1 MTMTYEELK
10 QKEDEFNNAHSIL
23 KKEYDAKLNEI
34 CRVFEQVEQEYINE
48 RLPFPFKERQL
59 VEITLQV
66 TEETRETIIDEKLR
80 RKKKYQVGYTYKKI
94 GRILY
99 YIVGKHGDLRP
110 IFAGMDSYY
119 SPHDKIIAY
128 DAYEDEYHC
137 GDCGRYRDGGCWALG
152 YIEPDQPTT
161 EESSICRWFN
171 KKIKND

>member
-1 MTMTYEELK
+1 MTYEELK
-10 QKEDEFNNAHSIL
+10 QKEEQFNR
-23 KKEYDAKLNEI
+23 DAKLLQNVYTTSWDGLYRKYE
-34 CRVFEQVEQEYINE
+34 RAEQEYINE
-48 RLPFPFKERQL
+48 RLPFPFKKRQL

-99 YIVGKHGDLRP
+99 YIVGKHGELRP
-110 IFAGMDSYY
+110 QFAGMDSYY
-119 SPHDKIIAY
+119 SPTDKIIAY

-137 GDCGRYRDGGCWALG
+137 VDCASYRDGGCWASG
-152 YIEPDQPTT
+152 YIKPDQPTT
-161 EESSICRWFN
+161 EDSCICRWFN